1 MRTSP
6 FMHIPGIPG
15 TPIPT
20 NVQLLKDGRLAHG
33 GVDVND
39 PRLSNLSD
47 IGTLQCSLLCML
59 FAHIWISKLRFILE
73 IRYG

>member
-1 MRTSP
+1 MRSGP

-20 NVQLLKDGRLAHG
+20 NVQLLKDGRLAHT

-39 PRLSNLSD
+39 PRLPNLHEL
-47 IGTLQCSLLCML
+47 GTPAELV
-59 FAHIWISKLRFILE
+59 I
-73 IRYG
+73 